1 MCKGGAAVLL
11 EQVLGEIKELYSSGW
26 AWRGLWLPHT
36 VLVCG
41 SFYVVKSREE

>member
-11 EQVLGEIKELYSSGW
+11 GQVLEEVKELYSSGW
-26 AWRGLWLPHT
+26 AWLGLWLPHT

-41 SFYVVKSREE
+41 SFTVVKSREE